1 MASLNQQ
8 IFDIIKSVPY
18 IDRPNIHRTMAST
31 DAAYSAVSGNATIA
45 RLLRAKYI
53 RRDLNSRF
61 VAHVDKYE
69 PLPPFAK
76 NKKKKP
82 VKKKD
87 ILAAA
92 GTQYRE
98 AMMMNTYV
106 PPPMTEYKIAIAPK
120 KSFFTKLRELF
131 SD

>member
-1 MASLNQQ
+1 MASLNQK

-31 DAAYSAVSGNATIA
+31 DADYSAVSGNATIA

-61 VAHVDKYE
+61 VAHVDAYV
-69 PLPPFAK
+69 PLPPFTKNK
-76 NKKKKP
+76 NKKKK
-82 VKKKD
+82 VK
-87 ILAAA
+87 ANPAMNVY
-92 GTQYRE
+92 TQPHSPPYK
-98 AMMMNTYV
+98 NV
-106 PPPMTEYKIAIAPK
+106 PIHIGVAPK

>member
-1 MASLNQQ
+1 MLIS
-8 IFDIIKSVPY
+8 
-18 IDRPNIHRTMAST
+18 
-31 DAAYSAVSGNATIA
+31 DADYVVVSGNAAIA

-61 VAHVDKYE
+61 VAHVDAYT

-76 NKKKKP
+76 NKKKK
-82 VKKKD
+82 VKAKVNP
-87 ILAAA
+87 
-92 GTQYRE
+92 
-98 AMMMNTYV
+98 AMNAYQHVYT
-106 PPPMTEYKIAIAPK
+106 PPLHTPPISAKPK